1 MAATTLN
8 IKLDGLELTDR
19 QLAALEKEVNSV
31 VLKHIAATTQPKL
44 VGSITK
50 IRPEWYGIWIK
61 SFKDKIAMKE
71 LKYKN
76 LPTQGS
82 GL

>member
-1 MAATTLN
+1 MPATTLN

-31 VLKHIAATTQPKL
+31 VIKHIAATTQPKL

-50 IRPEWYGIWIK
+50 IKPEWYGIWIK
-61 SFKDKIAMKE
+61 SFKDKISMKE
-71 LKYKN
+71 LNYKN
-76 LPTQGS
+76 LPTQG

>member
-1 MAATTLN
+1 MPVTNLS
-8 IKLDGLELTDR
+8 IKLDGLELNDR

-50 IRPEWYGIWIK
+50 IRPEWLGIWLK
-61 SFKDKIAMKE
+61 SFKDKVAMKE
-71 LKYKN
+71 AGFKN
-76 LPTQGS
+76 AATKAGPV
-82 GL
+82 